1 MSENRIYLLGFIQND
16 QELSPLGK
24 VKLNLTTSGQ
34 HSAFWIASPVQ
45 LFASKEEFLRA
56 YLELLEDIG
65 KRKIAFLPVKM
76 GISVPK
82 IANLVDLL
90 NKYEADIKK
99 YFNLVTGCCEYML
112 SLVPY
117 DNSAGKD
124 RGQSGKDYLEF
135 LKLREQHRKDQIKE
149 LELELTTICAEMPLT
164 LKAWQIEK
172 TPFGRG
178 NLEIAFL
185 IRNAYEGYFQE
196 QAANLTVRLA
206 HKYKLHWTGPWPA
219 YHFISFNFQ
228 ADYYL
233 TMESLNWSGGGERN
247 VFSCT

>member
-1 MSENRIYLLGFIQND
+1 MSNRIYLLGFIQND
-16 QELSPLGK
+16 QELSSLGK

-56 YLELLEDIG
+56 VLELLEYIG
-65 KRKIAFLPVKM
+65 KQRIAVLPVKM
-76 GISVPK
+76 GISVPE
-82 IANLVDLL
+82 ITNLVDLL
-90 NKYEADIKK
+90 NKYEADLQN
-99 YFNLVTGCCEYML
+99 YFRLVTGCCEYIL
-112 SLVPY
+112 SLVPH
-117 DNSAGKD
+117 DNFAGRD

-135 LKLREQHRKDQIKE
+135 LKLREQQRKDQINE
-149 LELELTTICAEMPLT
+149 LESELATICAEMPLT

-172 TPFGRG
+172 TLLGRG

-185 IRNAYEGYFQE
+185 IRNAYEGHFQE

-206 HKYKLHWTGPWPA
+206 HKYKVHWTGPWPA
-219 YHFISFNFQ
+219 YHFVNFKFQ

-233 TMESLNWSGGGERN
+233 TMESLNWSVGGEKN
-247 VFSCT
+247 VFSYT